1 MKIFLEPYVIESKT
15 KGKFY
20 VIRYVLKDG
29 DEVVATSKPLL
40 WLTEEQYNKYVASY
54 NNNI

>member
-1 MKIFLEPYVIESKT
+1 MKIFLEPYVIESKK

-29 DEVVATSKPLL
+29 EEVVATSKPLL
-40 WLTEEQYNKYVASY
+40 WLSEEQYKKYVAFY

>member
-1 MKIFLEPYVIESKT
+1 MKIYFEPYVIDSKT

-20 VIRYVLKDG
+20 TIRLVLKDE
-29 DEVVATSKPLL
+29 DKEVATSRPLL
-40 WLTEEQYNKYVASY
+40 WLTEEQYNKYVAFY

>member
-29 DEVVATSKPLL
+29 EEVVATSKPLL
-40 WLTEEQYNKYVASY
+40 WLNEEQYNKYVAFY